1 MVGRN
6 YFQATCVL
14 AFVLSG
20 ALDGLRAQ
28 SWQEI
33 ADSEDWMHDVTVLT
47 MAPDGAWGVAT
58 EPALNR
64 AIAGAISNC
73 RAKSGAD
80 LGCGAYFSTVRAGWS
95 LGIRCGGENII
106 VAERVL
112 ADAERSASRRE
123 VDLRTN
129 YVPDMPPCNR
139 VVTVDPS
146 GRIIAPTV
154 DYSAKTLA
162 T

>member
-1 MVGRN
+1 MIGRN
-6 YFQATCVL
+6 YLQSACVL
-14 AFVLSG
+14 AFVLGG

-33 ADSEDWMHDVTVLT
+33 ADSEEWMHDVTVLT

-58 EPALNR
+58 EPALSR
-64 AIAGAISNC
+64 AIAGAIRNC
-73 RAKSGAD
+73 RAKSGAN
-80 LGCGAYFSTVRAGWS
+80 LGCGAHFSTVRAGWS
-95 LGIRCGGENII
+95 LGIRCGRENII
-106 VAERVL
+106 VAENAL

-129 YVPDMPPCNR
+129 YVPDMPPCTR

-154 DYSAKTLA
+154 DDSGKPST
-162 T
+162 

>member
-1 MVGRN
+1 MIGRN
-6 YFQATCVL
+6 YLQSACVL

-33 ADSEDWMHDVTVLT
+33 ADSEEWMHDVTVLT

-58 EPALNR
+58 EPTLNR
-64 AIAGAISNC
+64 AIAGAIRNC
-73 RAKSGAD
+73 RAKSGAN
-80 LGCGAYFSTVRAGWS
+80 LGCGAHFSTVRAGWS

-106 VAERVL
+106 VAERIL

-129 YVPDMPPCNR
+129 YVPDMPPCTR

-146 GRIIAPTV
+146 GRVIAPPVNDSGKPST
-154 DYSAKTLA
+154 
-162 T
+162 